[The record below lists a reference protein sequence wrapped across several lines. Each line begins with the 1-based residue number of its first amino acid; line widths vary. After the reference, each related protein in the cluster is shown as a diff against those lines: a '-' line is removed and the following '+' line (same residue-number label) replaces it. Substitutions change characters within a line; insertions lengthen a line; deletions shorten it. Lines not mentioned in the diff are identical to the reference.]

1 VHLTVPRVLFQQPM
15 TSESRVQTRFLPGTI
30 ACCLLLVVLYL
41 ALIGTDWGHQ
51 LDDSAYIGRN
61 VLSPQLIVLVTVPL
75 MKVSLK
81 TIIGAAGILFL
92 ISVLRR
98 SLLVGLVTVA
108 GFSIAVMGAEIL
120 KQVLPWH
127 ALVPKDAA
135 LGESMQFDTFP
146 SGHATVA
153 TAFGLGLL
161 LVSPARWR
169 SWLAAVAGALSS
181 LFAASVLFA
190 GWHRASDA
198 LGALAWSGVC
208 MSLAAAIVVRLKGRP
223 AISKP
228 RPALSRSVVVGMV
241 LLVAFFLVAATATP
255 QSSLRGLLFL
265 LVSGLIIASSFTLTA
280 WYSRQLEAVDFR

>member
-1 VHLTVPRVLFQQPM
+1 MTVPRVLFQQPM
-15 TSESRVQTRFLPGTI
+15 TSDTKVQTRFLPGTI
-30 ACCLLLVVLYL
+30 VCCLLLVVSYV

-51 LDDSAYIGRN
+51 LDDGAYAGRE
-61 VLSPQLIVLVTVPL
+61 VLSPKLIELASVFL
-75 MKVSLK
+75 MKV
-81 TIIGAAGILFL
+81 TFEAIIGAAGILFL

-98 SLLVGLVTVA
+98 SVLVGLGTLA
-108 GFSIAVMGAEIL
+108 GFSIALIGAEIL
-120 KQVLPWH
+120 KQILPWH
-127 ALVPKDAA
+127 ALLPEDAA
-135 LGESMQFDTFP
+135 LGMNMQFGTFP

-153 TAFGLGLL
+153 TTFGLGLL

-169 SWLAAVAGALSS
+169 SWLAPIAGALSS

-208 MSLAAAIVVRLKGRP
+208 MNLAAAIVVRLKGRP
-223 AISKP
+223 AISKS
-228 RPALSRSVVVGMV
+228 RPALSRSLIVGMMV
-241 LLVAFFLVAATATP
+241 LVAFFLVAATAAP
-255 QSSLRGLLFL
+255 QSSVRGLPFL